1 VNEMVAVDTN
11 IVVALFIRGRF
22 SNDALK
28 LQRKDSVWRTEPFAV
43 VEFSNVLAT
52 YQRGRYLSKAVAL
65 ERLQL
70 AEEFLSPNYVRV
82 SNQSALEL
90 ALQYRVS
97 AYDARLLAVADQLR
111 LRLITEDIQLRTA
124 APALTQ
130 SLKQALDSQR

>member
-1 VNEMVAVDTN
+1 MVAVDTN

>member
-1 VNEMVAVDTN
+1 MVAVDTN

-22 SNDALK
+22 SDDALK
-28 LQRKDSVWRTEPFAV
+28 LQRKDSVWRTEPFTL
-43 VEFSNVLAT
+43 VEFSNVFAT
-52 YQRGRYLSKAVAL
+52 YQRARYLSKAAAL

-70 AEEFLSPNYVRV
+70 AEEFLSPNYLRV

-97 AYDARLLAVADQLR
+97 VYAARFLAVADQLR

-130 SLKQALDSQR
+130 SLKEALDSRR

>member
-1 VNEMVAVDTN
+1 MVAVDTN

-22 SNDALK
+22 SDDALK
-28 LQRKDSVWRTEPFAV
+28 LQRKDSVWRTEPFTLA
-43 VEFSNVLAT
+43 EFSNVLAT
-52 YQRGRYLSKAVAL
+52 YQRGRYLSQAAAL

-97 AYDARLLAVADQLR
+97 AYDARLLAVADQLG

-130 SLKQALDSQR
+130 SLKEALHSQR

>member
-1 VNEMVAVDTN
+1 MVAVDTN

-22 SNDALK
+22 SDDALK
-28 LQRKDSVWRTEPFAV
+28 LQRKNSVWRTEPFTLL
-43 VEFSNVLAT
+43 EFSNVLAT
-52 YQRGRYLSKAVAL
+52 YQRGRYLSKAAAL

-90 ALQYRVS
+90 VLQYRVS

>member
-1 VNEMVAVDTN
+1 MVAVDTN

-22 SNDALK
+22 SDDALK
-28 LQRKDSVWRTEPFAV
+28 LQRKDSVWRTEPFAL
-43 VEFSNVLAT
+43 VEFSNVFAT
-52 YQRGRYLSKAVAL
+52 YQRARYLSKAAAL

-70 AEEFLSPNYVRV
+70 AEEFLSPNYLRV

-97 AYDARLLAVADQLR
+97 GYDARFLAVADQLR
-111 LRLITEDIQLRTA
+111 LRLLTEDIQLRTA

-130 SLKQALDSQR
+130 SLKEALDSRR

>member
-1 VNEMVAVDTN
+1 MVAVDTN

-22 SNDALK
+22 SDDALK
-28 LQRKDSVWRTEPFAV
+28 LQRKDSVWRTEPFAL
-43 VEFSNVLAT
+43 VEFSNVFAT
-52 YQRGRYLSKAVAL
+52 YQRARYLSKAAAL

-70 AEEFLSPNYVRV
+70 AEEFLSPNYLRV

-97 AYDARLLAVADQLR
+97 GYDARFLAVADQLR

-130 SLKQALDSQR
+130 SLKEALDSRR

>member
-130 SLKQALDSQR
+130 SLKEALDSQR

>member
-1 VNEMVAVDTN
+1 MVAVDTN

-22 SNDALK
+22 SDDALK
-28 LQRKDSVWRTEPFAV
+28 LQRKDSVWRTEPFTL
-43 VEFSNVLAT
+43 VEFSNVFAT
-52 YQRGRYLSKAVAL
+52 YQRARYLSKAAAL

-70 AEEFLSPNYVRV
+70 AEEFLSPNYLRV

-97 AYDARLLAVADQLR
+97 VYDARFLAVADQLR

-130 SLKQALDSQR
+130 SLKEALDSRR

>member
-1 VNEMVAVDTN
+1 MVAVDTN

-22 SNDALK
+22 SDDALK
-28 LQRKDSVWRTEPFAV
+28 LQRKDSVWRTEPFTL
-43 VEFSNVLAT
+43 VEFSNVFAT
-52 YQRGRYLSKAVAL
+52 YQRARYLSKAAAL

-70 AEEFLSPNYVRV
+70 AEEFLSPNYLRV

-97 AYDARLLAVADQLR
+97 GYDARFLAVADQLR

-130 SLKQALDSQR
+130 SLKEALDSRR

>member
-1 VNEMVAVDTN
+1 MVAVDTN

-22 SNDALK
+22 SDDALK
-28 LQRKDSVWRTEPFAV
+28 LQRKDSVWRTEPFTL
-43 VEFSNVLAT
+43 VEFSNVFAT
-52 YQRGRYLSKAVAL
+52 YQRARYLSKAAAL

-70 AEEFLSPNYVRV
+70 TEEFLSPNYLRV

-97 AYDARLLAVADQLR
+97 GYDARFLAVADQLR

-130 SLKQALDSQR
+130 SLKEALDSRR

>member
-1 VNEMVAVDTN
+1 MVAVDTN

-22 SNDALK
+22 SDDALK
-28 LQRKDSVWRTEPFAV
+28 LQRKDSVWRTEPFAL
-43 VEFSNVLAT
+43 VEFSNVFAT
-52 YQRGRYLSKAVAL
+52 YQRARYLSKAAAL

-70 AEEFLSPNYVRV
+70 AEEFLSPNYLRV

-97 AYDARLLAVADQLR
+97 AYDARFLAVADQLR
-111 LRLITEDIQLRTA
+111 FRLITEDIQLRTA

-130 SLKQALDSQR
+130 SLKEALDSQR